1 MQSSCTVEGGVGDV
15 GNLHLWLDGGMARG
29 NAQILP
35 PPGAGKVPGEG
46 GKRMVRWCPCNKIL
60 HAHHVAMGG
69 GVYARLLMGST
80 WTWASL
86 GFPTGLV
93 RMELNSWSMV
103 AG

>member
-1 MQSSCTVEGGVGDV
+1 MGDV
-15 GNLHLWLDGGMARG
+15 GHLHLWLDSGMERG

-35 PPGAGKVPGEG
+35 PPGAGKVAGEG
-46 GKRMVRWCPCNKIL
+46 EKGMVRWCPFSKIL

-69 GVYARLLMGST
+69 VVYMRLVVGYT

-93 RMELNSWSMV
+93 RMELSSWSMV